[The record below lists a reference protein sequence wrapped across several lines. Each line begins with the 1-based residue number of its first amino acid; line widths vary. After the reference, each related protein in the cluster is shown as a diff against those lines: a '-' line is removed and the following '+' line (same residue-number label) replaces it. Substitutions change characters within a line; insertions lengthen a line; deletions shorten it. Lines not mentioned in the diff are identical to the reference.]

1 MLIAVPPGTGP
12 ALRYEGCHFLSIHV
26 AKVTSLGSSVLESVH
41 ESAGGQQAGGEA
53 LQLGI

>member
-1 MLIAVPPGTGP
+1 MLIAVPPGTRLV
-12 ALRYEGCHFLSIHV
+12 LRYEGCQYLSIQV
-26 AKVTSLGSSVLESVH
+26 AKVTSLGSSVLENVH